1 MIRPTKP
8 RAAKS
13 PRSSRPRKTGIVTMD
28 DPIWNLVG
36 MGSSTGPGDISE
48 NKHKYLAEAYAD
60 LHE

>member
-1 MIRPTKP
+1 
-8 RAAKS
+8 
-13 PRSSRPRKTGIVTMD
+13 MD